1 MQNADSV
8 TVYIPIE
15 SAGLLPDFLKPS
27 ENLFAGQ
34 LCTPQNSAQDIII
47 KGKSNFT
54 FDNSNPQSVSQSLKT
69 LKQKHRCYAVMS
81 IDEKLYGV
89 VTDLQHIKIS
99 AR

>member
-15 SAGLLPDFLKPS
+15 SAGLLPGFLKPS

-47 KGKSNFT
+47 KGESNFT
-54 FDNSNPQSVSQSLKT
+54 FDNSNSQSVSQSLKT
-69 LKQKHRCYAVMS
+69 LKLKHRCYAVMS

-89 VTDLQHIKIS
+89 TDLQHIKIS